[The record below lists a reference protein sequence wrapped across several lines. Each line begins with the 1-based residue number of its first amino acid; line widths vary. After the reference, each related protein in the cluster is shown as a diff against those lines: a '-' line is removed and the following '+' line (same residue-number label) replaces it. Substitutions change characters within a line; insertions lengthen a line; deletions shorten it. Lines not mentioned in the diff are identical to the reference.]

1 MPDKRLDHQHP
12 ALDAQEPKYRVW
24 NDLYHGGDNMEAQDK
39 AKKYLPRHPYETT
52 KQYDIRLQRAT
63 YRNHAAPIVQVFSSS
78 VTEGNI
84 KRVLPPQVKEL
95 TQDVDRS
102 GSTANQFF
110 NDVITKA
117 AARGVQFV
125 VVDSPQGEAQ
135 NLAEAQAQG
144 IRPYFVQIEP
154 WHVLDWQFGEDG
166 RLDWVKLYEY
176 VETGADPFE
185 GHQFQEQYR
194 IWYRDRWELWVQE
207 DNGNGGTDIRQIDEG
222 NNPTGRVPLVPFYFE
237 RSQLMVGTSALDDVS
252 SLCKRV
258 FMRDSELDKNLF
270 DSAVEIACFYGFE
283 EDELDQ
289 FIRASTNGLR
299 SSSADSKVEYA
310 APTGRAWEALRR
322 AINEDEER
330 IREIAL
336 RMVRPDSKQ
345 VESAESKREDRK
357 QLNSQLER
365 FARNCE
371 AGEEQCWG
379 LAAAWMNAEG
389 AEIEITYDKDFNEDD
404 ISEQLMK
411 SFVDIRRNRDLSR
424 ETFLRLLHQW
434 GWMPE
439 DFDVE
444 QEIDR
449 IAEETRNESR
459 TVGRLGGGLMTT
471 REQQSGQ
478 TA

>member
-1 MPDKRLDHQHP
+1 
-12 ALDAQEPKYRVW
+12 
-24 NDLYHGGDNMEAQDK
+24 MEAQDK
-39 AKKYLPRHPYETT
+39 AKKYLPRHPYETI

-84 KRVLPPQVKEL
+84 ERVLPPQIEEL

-207 DNGNGGTDIRQIDEG
+207 EQSDGQGGTKMVIRQIDEG

-237 RSQLMVGTSALDDVS
+237 KQQPMVGTSALDDVS

-270 DSAVEIACFYGFE
+270 DSAVEIACFFGFE
-283 EDELDQ
+283 EDEMEE
-289 FIRASTNGLR
+289 FVR
-299 SSSADSKVEYA
+299 SSSNGARSQSAEARIEYA
-310 APTGRAWEALRR
+310 APTGRAWEALTR

-371 AGEEQCWG
+371 AGEEQCWK
-379 LAAAWMNAEG
+379 LAAAWMNVRDAEVDV
-389 AEIEITYDKDFNEDD
+389 TYDKDFNETK
-404 ISEQLMK
+404 ISDQLMRA
-411 SFVDIRRNRDLSR
+411 FVDIRRNRDLSR
-424 ETFLRLLHQW
+424 ETFLRMLHQW

-439 DFDVE
+439 DFDVDA
-444 QEIDR
+444 EIER
-449 IAEETRNESR
+449 LESENR
-459 TVGRLGGGLMTT
+459 TVGRMGGSLLTT
-471 REQQSGQ
+471 REAGTGEPS
-478 TA
+478 